1 MLWRDERVRFGAG
14 VVGVVIVLATA
25 GVVLV
30 FGLGTLKWLVRDS
43 APTLMGWPGGP
54 WVVGGG
60 FGLVTVFGAL
70 GGLWFAPDFL
80 VPGAAGARR
89 GFRIAGAGLCWVVA
103 CCSGM
108 YLWNAF
114 YPGKFCRSGPSCE
127 YIPGTGSAFLSYAI
141 TAGVIGWLVH
151 RWRAARAEERRLR
164 ERERIRKLR
173 KKGKGKSR
181 AAARRG

>member
-1 MLWRDERVRFGAG
+1 M
-14 VVGVVIVLATA
+14 IVLATV

-54 WVVGGG
+54 WAVGAV
-60 FGLVTVFGAL
+60 FGLVTIFGSL
-70 GGLWFAPDFL
+70 GGLRLAPGFSA
-80 VPGAAGARR
+80 AAGPRR
-89 GFRIAGAGLCWVVA
+89 AFRTAGSGLCWGLA
-103 CCSGM
+103 YCSGVYM
-108 YLWNAF
+108 LHAF
-114 YPGKFCRSGPSCE
+114 YPGRYCRSGPSCE

-141 TAGVIGWLVH
+141 TAGVVGWLLY
-151 RWRAARAEERRLR
+151 RWHAARAEERRVR
-164 ERERIRKLR
+164 ERERMRKLR